1 MAVNERR
8 VCLKLFA
15 DSAMVD
21 AVHVGNIDRATE
33 QHDSC
38 LEPLRGEVKLVSQG
52 ADVQFAPVDS
62 MSVMTV
68 AEGMEGRCWKSWLML
83 GGGCKCGNIDGWNR
97 AEEGSRGGG
106 CGRPE

>member
-15 DSAMVD
+15 DSTRID
-21 AVHVGNIDRATE
+21 AVDVGNIDRTTE

-38 LEPLRGEVKLVSQG
+38 LEPLRGEVELVSQG
-52 ADVQFAPVDS
+52 AGVQFAPVGS

-68 AEGMEGRCWKSWLML
+68 AEGVEWRCWKSWLML
-83 GGGCKCGNIDGWNR
+83 GGV
-97 AEEGSRGGG
+97 
-106 CGRPE
+106 